1 VVLSKV
7 SLLVV
12 IIRLYEESAVFKFPE
27 YLASLFEVIAGMG
40 IVVEERK
47 LVRLLVGIIKVGD

>member
-1 VVLSKV
+1 MVLSKV

-12 IIRLYEESAVFKFPE
+12 IIRLYEELAVFKVPE

-47 LVRLLVGIIKVGD
+47 LVKLLVGIIKVGD

>member
-1 VVLSKV
+1 VALSKV

-12 IIRLYEESAVFKFPE
+12 IIRLYEELGVFEFPV
-27 YLASLFEVIAGMG
+27 YLARLFVVIAGKG